1 MFEIGRLT
9 RLAMGYV
16 SESNSRPIEI
26 CVADWLADWPG
37 ATIGLLLMRPGE
49 DTYYPAA
56 SKVVDGV
63 LHFTPSRADMA
74 IPGDGLAQIVMT
86 DENDVELRSR
96 VVRTMIECSLPGSE
110 AEAPEEPMRP
120 FVDQVLEAAASAV
133 ESADLA
139 GKAAGNAAAD
149 AGRAEAAAD
158 NAEAAAKRAEE
169 AASMIGPGGGGTGTV
184 TSVNGVQPDEAGN
197 VEIVIP
203 EPPKKLSE
211 LESDAKHRLVTD
223 TEKAAWDAK
232 STFSG
237 KYADLSGKP
246 TIPTKLSEMA
256 ADASHRLVTDTEKSA
271 WNAKSTFSG
280 KYADLTGKPTIPNV
294 PSWALQ
300 STKPTYT
307 AAEVGALP
315 RTYTPPNQTAAQVG
329 ADPAGTA
336 ASKVSTHN
344 ADEDAHPAIR
354 QLISDLYG
362 RLSALADSDDTTL
375 DQLSEIVAY
384 IKSNKSLIDSITTG
398 KVSTADIVNN
408 LTSTAT
414 NKPLS
419 AAQGKALKAL
429 IDAIVVPTKLSELA
443 ADATHRLTTDA
454 EKAAWNA
461 KSTFSGKYE
470 DLTGKPTIPTV
481 PTKVSQL
488 TNDAGY
494 IDDST
499 LAAELAKR
507 GQLKPEFAN
516 SIEECTDQSKLYVLP
531 DGYIYAYM
539 YTEVTAEGGNN
550 NLAVPKIST
559 DTSDPDAWLEGY
571 RFSTSSIS
579 AQSGGVIT
587 NRIPCKLG
595 DTIYIKGLNVNVQ
608 LGSSYARIRPYN
620 GTNVVNIGS
629 LDAKGIIDN
638 GYGTV
643 NGDLITLRMVA
654 EADPDY
660 NMSSNAFDSV
670 RLNGSYMS
678 GYTADTVKITVNE
691 EYKET
696 QGGIVREYA
705 WASTGHAF
713 VPADYESRIVDLEE
727 ATADH
732 ESRLKL
738 LEANENGN
746 GVPAYWLEELE
757 SKADAIQQAM
767 ETAGRNKSA
776 FLWYTDAHWP
786 NNAKASPALL
796 DYLIRNTPMNKVNFG
811 GDIVGDPNPHSHDN
825 IKYVYEWRK
834 LIAGLL
840 NHHSVAGNHDL
851 NHNTTDVRDM
861 AYAFLLAPEESPDV
875 VMGGEL
881 YYYIDNPAEKTRY
894 LYLDYMT
901 SDHDAMTEQGRFVV
915 DAIKGVD
922 DGWHIV
928 VIAHRWLQYTSASA
942 PTVGSVPAYEKDILS
957 VLDAYNARTSRA
969 ASNYFVTQ
977 DFSGAKGKVEFCI
990 GGHIHVD
997 YDFASD
1003 GGIPII
1009 LTASD
1014 TNQDRS
1020 SGDEEDSGTVG
1031 TTTEAA
1037 VYGIVADYTNSKIG
1051 IIGVGR
1057 GGSREISL

>member
-1 MFEIGRLT
+1 MPYIATIREYSCCLDRGTVEVRL
-9 RLAMGYV
+9 RSPLMHQDA
-16 SESNSRPIEI
+16 
-26 CVADWLADWPG
+26 LADTFRVAIHRGNDQVDLTGMAVYGYLYFPATRQTLPLEGIADGHYASITLTDACYAQPG
-37 ATIGLLLMRPGE
+37 WCSLAIQLQYDDVRHTVL
-49 DTYYPAA
+49 
-56 SKVVDGV
+56 KVDFAVKRTGSEHLV
-63 LHFTPSRADMA
+63 N
-74 IPGDGLAQIVMT
+74 PGDCPTL
-86 DENDVELRSR
+86 
-96 VVRTMIECSLPGSE
+96 
-110 AEAPEEPMRP
+110 
-120 FVDQVLEAAASAV
+120 
-133 ESADLA
+133 ADLIA
-139 GKAAGNAAAD
+139 
-149 AGRAEAAAD
+149 RIEAL
-158 NAEAAAKRAEE
+158 EK
-169 AASMIGPGGGGTGTV
+169 GGSSGSGGTGTV
-184 TSVNGVQPDEAGN
+184 TSVNGIMPDAAGN
-197 VEIVIP
+197 VEMEIP
-203 EPPKKLSE
+203 
-211 LESDAKHRLVTD
+211 
-223 TEKAAWDAK
+223 
-232 STFSG
+232 
-237 KYADLSGKP
+237 
-246 TIPTKLSEMA
+246 
-256 ADASHRLVTDTEKSA
+256 
-271 WNAKSTFSG
+271 
-280 KYADLTGKPTIPNV
+280 
-294 PSWALQ
+294 Q
-300 STKPTYT
+300 
-307 AAEVGALP
+307 AAED
-315 RTYTPPNQTAAQVG
+315 VG

-336 ASKVSTHN
+336 ASKVSAHN

-354 QLISDLYG
+354 QLVSDLSG

-419 AAQGKALKAL
+419 AAQGKVLKAL

-443 ADATHRLTTDA
+443 GDATHRVVTDA

-461 KSTFSGKYE
+461 KSTFSGKYA
-470 DLTGKPTIPTV
+470 DLTGKPT
-481 PTKVSQL
+481 KVSAFE
-488 TNDAGY
+488 NDAGY
-494 IDDST
+494 LTEHQDISHLLPRTELGAAVDVALAEAKASGAFDGKDGYTPVAGVDYYTPDDKAEFTDYIAS
-499 LAAELAKR
+499 ELAKR

-516 SIEECTDQSKLYVLP
+516 SKDDCSDTSKLYVLP

-539 YTEVTAEGGNN
+539 YTEVAAEGSNN

-579 AQSGGVIT
+579 TQSGGVIT
-587 NRIPCKLG
+587 NRIPCNLG

-620 GTNVVNIGS
+620 GDSVVNIGS

-696 QGGIVREYA
+696 QGGTVREYA

-901 SDHDAMTEQGRFVV
+901 SDHDAMTAQGRFVV

-1037 VYGIVADYTNSKIG
+1037 VYGIVADYTNGKIG